1 MTPSGLGRVLW
12 YLRQEA
18 LCHNRVVGLGTD
30 ELWHLIYSDDFMRL
44 IVIGQE
50 WPRWN

>member
-1 MTPSGLGRVLW
+1 MNPKAFARILW
-12 YLRQEA
+12 AMRQEA
-18 LCHNRVVGLGTD
+18 LCHERVVGLGTD
-30 ELWHLIYSDDFMRL
+30 ELWVLLYSDKFMRL